1 MESCVLPVHKIWWKI
16 RGNKTSALGAIIQL
30 HERFTSAGDQI
41 WVCDD
46 GRQQRPLYHKS
57 RAKRELATVTRLR
70 DPLQPFVFLPAPL
83 MGDFDFPIKVG
94 TVGNSGIISPLS
106 YSPMSVKMALNIS
119 QDFIMFLPVFI
130 PPTFLSRSP
139 CSSHWGKF
147 IPSERMVTLRACHDL
162 NSSKNILKT
171 HGTFVFFP
179 STKVKYNKHRLP
191 DYHRR

>member
-57 RAKRELATVTRLR
+57 QAKRELATVTRLR
-70 DPLQPFVFLPAPL
+70 DPLQPFVFLYGSL
-83 MGDFDFPIKVG
+83 MGDFDFSIKVG

-139 CSSHWGKF
+139 CSSHWG
-147 IPSERMVTLRACHDL
+147 RAHSFREDGDTTDL
-162 NSSKNILKT
+162 PWPK
-171 HGTFVFFP
+171 
-179 STKVKYNKHRLP
+179 
-191 DYHRR
+191 